1 MNELYY
7 GDNLDVLRRKIPSES
22 VDLCYID
29 PPFNSKRNY
38 FQIYNNQGSEDRAQ
52 AQAFVDTWNWGDEA
66 EKGLAY
72 ILDIER
78 LHGTGTIWTEQTVEL
93 IRGLEKVLGR
103 GSLLAYLVHMTLRIV
118 EIHRVLKPTGSFYLH
133 CDPTASHYLKLVVD
147 AVFCGQGGDFKNEI
161 IWRRTGSHNSAKRFG
176 PIHDVIFYYT
186 KSATYFFKP
195 YYQPYLKGHVES
207 YFKKTDE
214 NGRYWTNSI
223 HGAGLRNGESGK
235 PWRGYDPTLAGRHW
249 AVPSDLV
256 LGFGI
261 DPDLPQHEKLDA
273 LADLGL
279 IDFPTLKPGNL
290 PTYRQYL
297 DRSPGAPIQDIW
309 AYQPHTK
316 GTVHNSKKGI
326 DEDVKWIGKQG
337 DKERLGYETQKPEGL
352 LERIIKASC
361 PPEGTVL
368 DAYCGCGTTV
378 AVAQRLRR
386 RWIGIDITYQSI
398 ALILK
403 RLEDRY
409 PDEWEAIEANIKLD
423 GVPRDLESAMALAN
437 RKDDKT
443 RKEFEKWA
451 ILTYSRN
458 QARINEKKGA
468 DGGIDGIA
476 YFLKDKDENGKAI
489 FQVKSRPGN
498 RSDLATLNSD
508 RIREK
513 ADFGFLICTNLPTKP
528 MRDEIAA
535 AGKYKHP
542 LLNREDDRLQVVT
555 VAELFAPH
563 SRRLDLPMA
572 RADAVKAAASLGDKD
587 KQQEL
592 GL

>member
-1 MNELYY
+1 VTNRLYY
-7 GDNLDVLRRKIPSES
+7 GDNLDVLRRKIESES

-52 AQAFVDTWNWGDEA
+52 AQAFVDTWTWEDDA
-66 EKGLAY
+66 VKGLDY

-78 LHGTGTIWTEQTVEL
+78 LQPRAGETRWTEQTVEL

-133 CDPTASHYLKLVVD
+133 CDPTASHYLKLVLD
-147 AVFCGQGGDFKNEI
+147 AVFCGQGGDFLNEI
-161 IWRRTGSHNSAKRFG
+161 VWLRSTAGK
-176 PIHDVIFYYT
+176 PIYRNLPKNTDVILWYV
-186 KSATYFFKP
+186 KSAEYFFAPVLAPLTPADIATFNRNDDDGRGAYNTQPIINPGVRPNLQYTYVDNEGRSWPSPKNGWRFNEARMRALEADKRLSFGKTIREK
-195 YYQPYLKGHVES
+195 YYL
-207 YFKKTDE
+207 
-214 NGRYWTNSI
+214 
-223 HGAGLRNGESGK
+223 
-235 PWRGYDPTLAGRHW
+235 
-249 AVPSDLV
+249 SD
-256 LGFGI
+256 
-261 DPDLPQHEKLDA
+261 
-273 LADLGL
+273 
-279 IDFPTLKPGNL
+279 
-290 PTYRQYL
+290 R
-297 DRSPGAPIQDIW
+297 
-309 AYQPHTK
+309 
-316 GTVHNSKKGI
+316 
-326 DEDVKWIGKQG
+326 IGKGKQIPNVWT
-337 DKERLGYETQKPEGL
+337 DIPIPASEERLGYETQKPEAL
-352 LERIIKASC
+352 LERIIKASSN
-361 PPEGTVL
+361 EGDVVL

-378 AVAQRLRR
+378 AVAQRLKRQ
-386 RWIGIDITYQSI
+386 WIGIDITYQSI

-403 RLEDRY
+403 RFQDTYEKNGTW
-409 PDEWEAIEANIKLD
+409 PEVEANILLD

-451 ILTYSRN
+451 VLTFSKN

-498 RSDLATLNSD
+498 RADLATLNSD
-508 RIREK
+508 RLREK
-513 ADFGFLICTNLPTKP
+513 AEFGFLICTALPTKP

-555 VAELFAPH
+555 VAELFPGPDRPA
-563 SRRLDLPMA
+563 RRLDLPMA
-572 RADAVKAAASLGDKD
+572 RVDAVKAAAARGDED
-587 KQQEL
+587 KQASL
-592 GL
+592 L